1 MERLDPELTQLI
13 EATARDLQPVAERLR
28 SHPFLAA
35 LDEGDVPTAVL
46 QAFVAEQYGILQSD
60 RASFAQLAA
69 RYPDDPSAAFFLSM
83 AAGEGQ
89 ALAHLMRLASALG
102 QDESDLRAYEP
113 RPGCQ
118 AYPAFLAWLALH
130 GSRLDV
136 AVALLVNLDA
146 WGANCGRMCDA
157 LRRRYGLSADAAGF
171 FEFFATPPPGLRDQI
186 LTVASDGRRGGDATP
201 AARRAARLL
210 QAYELM
216 FWDSLLEELNATPGG

>member
-1 MERLDPELTQLI
+1 
-13 EATARDLQPVAERLR
+13 
-28 SHPFLAA
+28 
-35 LDEGDVPTAVL
+35 VL
-46 QAFVAEQYGILQSD
+46 QAFAGEQYVILHSD

-69 RYPDDPSAAFFLSM
+69 RYPDDPSASFFLSM

-89 ALAHLMRLASALG
+89 ALAHLLRLATALG
-102 QDESDLRAYEP
+102 QDEADLTAYEP

-130 GSRLDV
+130 ASRLDV

-146 WGANCGRMCDA
+146 WGANCGRMGHV
-157 LRRRYGLSADAAGF
+157 LRHRYGLSADAVGF

-186 LTVASDGRRGGDATP
+186 IAVASDGRRRGDATP

-216 FWDSLLEELNATPGG
+216 FWDSLLEDVSATHGGRG